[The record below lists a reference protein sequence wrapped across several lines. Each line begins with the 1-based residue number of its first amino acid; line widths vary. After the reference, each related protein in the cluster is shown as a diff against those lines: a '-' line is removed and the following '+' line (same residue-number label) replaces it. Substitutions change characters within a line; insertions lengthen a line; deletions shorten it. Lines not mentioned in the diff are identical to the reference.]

1 MGNQLKIVGFA
12 TAVCLVCSILLA
24 CVTAALKD
32 RQEANRSADIKT
44 KVLAVFGEAVVDEK
58 GRRLVTD
65 EELNQ
70 RFATRITGMVLDGEG
85 NAVSN
90 ISVEQLEPEQI
101 NERDS
106 ATGLKAYY
114 PLYEYC
120 DPESN
125 ARQYAI
131 HVSGKGLWSTVKGYM
146 AFGADLA
153 TISALTFYEHQETPG
168 LGGEI
173 EKPYFL
179 DRFKGKKMYEAG
191 KPTEFKIVK
200 AGDDA
205 SSSAVVD
212 GISGATMTCRG
223 VSMFLKD
230 DFEVY
235 NRYFDKKGLRP

>member
-1 MGNQLKIVGFA
+1 MSNQSRIIGFA
-12 TAVCLVCSILLA
+12 TVVCLVCSILLA

-44 KVLAVFGEAVVDEK
+44 KVLAVFGEDVVSKK
-58 GRRLVTD
+58 GKRLVSDT
-65 EELNQ
+65 ELNQ
-70 RFATRITGMVLDGEG
+70 RFATRITGIVLDGNG
-85 NAVSN
+85 NAVTN
-90 ISVEQLEPEQI
+90 ISVELLEPEQM
-101 NERDS
+101 NERDP

-114 PLYEYC
+114 PLYEYSA
-120 DPESN
+120 PESN
-125 ARQYAI
+125 EKQYAI

-146 AFGADLA
+146 AFGADLG

-179 DRFKGKKMYEAG
+179 DRFVGKKMYETG
-191 KPTEFKIVK
+191 KLTDFKIVK
-200 AGDDA
+200 AGEDA
-205 SSSAVVD
+205 SSAAVVD

-223 VSMFLKD
+223 VSTFLKD

-235 NRYFDKKGLRP
+235 NRYFEKKGLRP